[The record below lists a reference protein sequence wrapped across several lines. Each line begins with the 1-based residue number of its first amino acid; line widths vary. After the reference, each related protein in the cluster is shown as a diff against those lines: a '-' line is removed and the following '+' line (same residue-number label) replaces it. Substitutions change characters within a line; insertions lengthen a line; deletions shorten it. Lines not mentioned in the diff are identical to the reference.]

1 MQTLVPRALH
11 TTILFHQT
19 LKQQRISSS
28 NLGDMGPRPL
38 QKTLW
43 SIERLI
49 QLELETF
56 RKADDMFRY
65 FLEKRQKTIKHCRRK
80 KENHNQTRKQIREM
94 QKWTKKLK
102 SMHSSL
108 HMSMMHTPGGLAEC
122 KVSAFSSE
130 SPCTKGLRMQTGE
143 STR

>member
-1 MQTLVPRALH
+1 VQTLVPTALH

-49 QLELETF
+49 QLELEIF
-56 RKADDMFRY
+56 RKADDMFRD
-65 FLEKRQKTIKHCRRK
+65 FLEKRHKTITENCRRK
-80 KENHNQTRKQIREM
+80 KENHKQTRKQIWEVE
-94 QKWTKKLK
+94 KWTKKLK
-102 SMHSSL
+102 LQPSYVHDA
-108 HMSMMHTPGGLAEC
+108 HTWW
-122 KVSAFSSE
+122 
-130 SPCTKGLRMQTGE
+130 PC
-143 STR
+143 